1 MLKTTRDLVVFIV
14 CSLVL
19 LFSAVLYFLNVPA
32 TQASSITPAGT
43 ISTDLIQTIQTTGQY
58 KGKTAFVFNI
68 LGRRAGFTSTSVLN
82 DIKEF
87 ANGTAAIPILAG
99 TEPLE
104 IVSSA
109 AGDTAA
115 GAGAQNVKVT
125 YIDASNNIVQSAAIN
140 LNGTTPVAA
149 GFTAIEPLWMEVS
162 AVGTAGGVAAGNIVL
177 RVVSGAVE
185 IEQVSAGGNR
195 SLSARA
201 MVPTGY
207 TGYVLNWNS
216 HAINNDQDMRIR
228 AQVDTFTRAFA
239 APFHFIDADYLAS
252 NTGSLSNTPFL
263 KIPALAKIKVSTL
276 SAGTGATIRAETSF
290 TLVLIQN

>member
-1 MLKTTRDLVVFIV
+1 MLKTIRDLVVIV
-14 CSLVL
+14 CALVL
-19 LFSAVLYFLNVPA
+19 LMFAVLYFIDTPA
-32 TQASSITPAGT
+32 TQASSITPAGI

-87 ANGTAAIPILAG
+87 ANGTAAIPILTG
-99 TEPLE
+99 SEPLE

-109 AGDTAA
+109 AADTAA
-115 GAGAQNVKVT
+115 GAGARNVAVT
-125 YIDASNNIVQSAAIN
+125 YIDASNNLVQSAPIN

-162 AVGTAGGVAAGNIVL
+162 AVGTAGGVAAGNIIL

-195 SLSARA
+195 SQSARA

-207 TGYVLNWNS
+207 TGYALNWNS
-216 HAINNDQDMRIR
+216 HAISNDQDLRFR
-228 AQVDTFTRAFA
+228 AQLNSFTRAFSA
-239 APFHFIDADYLAS
+239 TFHFIDTDYLAS

-276 SAGTGATIRAETSF
+276 SAGTAGTIRAETSF